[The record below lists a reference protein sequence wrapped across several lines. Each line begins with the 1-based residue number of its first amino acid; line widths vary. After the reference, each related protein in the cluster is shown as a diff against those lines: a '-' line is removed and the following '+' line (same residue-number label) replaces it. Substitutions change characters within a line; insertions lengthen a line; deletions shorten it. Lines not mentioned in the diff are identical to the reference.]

1 MTAIQGQIFLVR
13 SCELHT
19 YEVFNVGC
27 YRYAY
32 YATIMIVLSHRP
44 MNLWTFRPYP
54 NQVLPVSGV
63 GILEHVHAAKFC
75 YLVPWYFSVDVEL
88 LVL

>member
-1 MTAIQGQIFLVR
+1 MTAIQVQICLVR
-13 SCELHT
+13 SCEPRT
-19 YEVFNVGC
+19 DEVFDVGC

-32 YATIMIVLSHRP
+32 YAATMIVLSHIP

-54 NQVLPVSGV
+54 DQFLPVSGV
-63 GILEHVHAAKFC
+63 GILEQVHATKVY
-75 YLVPWYFSVDVEL
+75 YLVDIKL